1 MVDDAP
7 GLFFCGLSFQFAF
20 ASMVFMG
27 VGRDADFVAVPHRR
41 ADSHHGRGGRLIARL
56 PHRVVRT
63 ILRER

>member
-27 VGRDADFVAVPHRR
+27 VGRDADFVASRIVE
-41 ADSHHGRGGRLIARL
+41 
-56 PHRVVRT
+56 RT
-63 ILRER
+63 RTATAVAA